1 MNVGITLFQRDNANI
16 WDNGI
21 NQNIALLGIL
31 LQKSP
36 AVRKVWFVN
45 GGSSDRPNPNLG
57 FDDLGFPSSNPRK
70 SPMRSMF

>member
-1 MNVGITLFQRDNANI
+1 MKKINVGISLFARETGSI

-45 GGSSDRPNPNLG
+45 GGTAEKPNP
-57 FDDLGFPSSNPRK
+57 DLDFVGLRGQELIIDIFL
-70 SPMRSMF
+70 